1 MTKEEYY
8 DKVLEVLEK
17 YAELE
22 PNFGSRF
29 TRSMIASEITESII
43 KEEE

>member
-8 DKVLEVLEK
+8 EAILKVLDK
-17 YAELE
+17 YADLE

-29 TRSMIASEITESII
+29 TRSMLASEITESII
-43 KEEE
+43 KEKE